1 MQHPAAAGGIKSC
14 EEINALQK
22 MRMDAALGLGL
33 YKKHPDHRCRQR
45 LQCVVKLNRP
55 RECIR
60 DAQLKLSRDLAA
72 VACKVKD
79 INRLL
84 TLCVD

>member
-1 MQHPAAAGGIKSC
+1 LQSFSHMRRVYLTHKHESTEKLGRTIAAMNCGS
-14 EEINALQK
+14 
-22 MRMDAALGLGL
+22 
-33 YKKHPDHRCRQR
+33 CRQR